1 MRGHLY
7 VLSGPSGV
15 GKGTTLR
22 EILKKVNNLTFS
34 TSVTNR
40 APRAGEVH
48 GVDYYF
54 LSDEE
59 FENIKKKNGFLEH
72 VEKYGNKYGTPKFTI
87 EQKLSSGMDVLL
99 DIETVGALKVK
110 RSFPEAVLIFITL
123 RDVKKIEARLRQ
135 RGTDTE
141 EQIQE
146 RLSLKKKEYE
156 SIDEYDYIVENEDLN
171 ECVEKVASIIV
182 ADRCRIKNNLDLV
195 KVIKEI

>member
-1 MRGHLY
+1 MRGRLY

-15 GKGTTLR
+15 GKGTTLK
-22 EILKKVNNLTFS
+22 EVLKSVGNLTFS

-40 APRAGEVH
+40 APRAGEVD
-48 GVDYYF
+48 GVDYF
-54 LSDEE
+54 FVSDCE
-59 FENIKKKNGFLEH
+59 FEALKKADGFLEH

-87 EQKLSSGMDVLL
+87 EEKLASGTDVIL

-123 RDVKKIEARLRQ
+123 RDISKIEERLRQ
-135 RGTDTE
+135 RGTDSE
-141 EQIQE
+141 KQIQE

-156 SIDEYDYIVENEDLN
+156 SLEEYDYIVENEDLKD
-171 ECVEKVASIIV
+171 CVFKVASIIV

-195 KVIKEI
+195 RILKEI